1 MCGDERPAL
10 PGAVGAGAVAPQ
22 CGGGA
27 TSLIVP
33 LVRCDVPFVS
43 CADTAAVA
51 FRRFALRNAVR
62 ARLVSVTFTLRV
74 APRAI
79 ATATLPSLLSP
90 TLLSVIVPA
99 HAPTVPSGQRS

>member
-10 PGAVGAGAVAPQ
+10 PGAVGAGRVAAQ
-22 CGGGA
+22 CAGGA

-43 CADTAAVA
+43 CPDTAAVA
-51 FRRFALRNAVR
+51 FRRRALRNAVR
-62 ARLVSVTFTLRV
+62 ARLVSFTLTRRV

-79 ATATLPSLLSP
+79 ATATLPSFLSP
-90 TLLSVIVPA
+90 TRLSVILPA
-99 HAPTVPSGQRS
+99 HAPTV